1 MHWWGGGTF
10 LGGMWFWWIFLIALV
25 FVGFW
30 LFSRA
35 GTRGGPRPESPE
47 EILKRRYASGEID
60 RAEYDRRLAD
70 LRK

>member
-1 MHWWGGGTF
+1 VVLVDLPDRPGVRRILAVLAVGEAGGTQDV
-10 LGGMWFWWIFLIALV
+10 A
-25 FVGFW
+25 
-30 LFSRA
+30 
-35 GTRGGPRPESPE
+35 RPDSPE